1 MNIRI
6 AICGYGNLGKG
17 AERAALAA
25 PDIDLVAIFT
35 RRPNEPLRTLGNV
48 PALPLSALRH
58 WKNRVDVLLLCG
70 GSATDLPRQ
79 TPTFAADFNTVD
91 SFDTHE
97 KIPAHFA
104 AVDRAARSSGHLA
117 LISAGWDPGLF
128 SAARSLFAS
137 VLPNGENVTFWGRG
151 VSQGHSD
158 AIRRLPGVRDAREYT
173 VPIPEAA
180 EQAEHGQLAGLTPTK
195 THRRECYVVAEDG
208 ANRAKIER
216 DIRTMPNYFQGYET
230 TVTFVTQEELTR
242 DHSELPHGGRVI
254 RSGKTAA
261 DHTHTLTMG
270 LQSDSNPPLTGSVL
284 VACSRAVARL
294 RANGTTGCITPLD
307 LSPALLSPLPPDLQR
322 KQFL

>member
-25 PDIDLVAIFT
+25 PDVDLVAVFT

-48 PALPLSALRH
+48 PVLPLSALRH
-58 WKNRVDVLLLCG
+58 WRDKIDVLLLCG

-97 KIPAHFA
+97 RIPAHFA
-104 AVDRAARSSGHLA
+104 TVDRAARAAGHLS

-128 SAARSLFAS
+128 SMARSLFS
-137 VLPNGENVTFWGRG
+137 SFLPDGESATFWGRG

-158 AIRRLPGVRDAREYT
+158 AIRRLSGVRDAREYT
-173 VPIPEAA
+173 VPIPEAEEKA
-180 EQAEHGQLAGLTPTK
+180 ESGQMSGLSPTAA
-195 THRRECYVVAEDG
+195 HRRECYVVAEKG
-208 ANRAKIER
+208 ADIGRIER
-216 DIRTMPNYFQGYET
+216 DIRDMPNYFRGYET
-230 TVTFVTQEELTR
+230 TVTFVTQEELDR
-242 DHSELPHGGRVI
+242 DHAALPHGGRVI
-254 RSGKTAA
+254 RSGKTAE

-270 LQSDSNPPLTGSVL
+270 LRLDSNPEFTGGVL
-284 VACSRAVARL
+284 VACARAVARL
-294 RANGTTGCITPLD
+294 RAKGTVGCITPLD
-307 LSPALLSPLPPDLQR
+307 LSPADLSPLPPELQR